1 MKITNKKQ
9 NQTEFKINDELNYSN
24 NDNVRVIGE
33 IGNSAVM
40 TFSEAKKLA
49 EKNEMDIIEINGNV
63 SVPILRID
71 SYDKFIYHMKKN
83 AKKNKQTVKPLKEID
98 LNVNIASNDLETK
111 ARKAKEFIDDGSKVK
126 VVLTMKGR
134 ELARRE
140 NNKKT
145 ILEFITM
152 LEDVA
157 IPESMPKDEGNRTIV
172 ILKKK

>member
-1 MKITNKKQ
+1 MKINNKKQ
-9 NQTEFKINDELNYSN
+9 NQNEFKINDELNYSN

-33 IGNSAVM
+33 IGNSTVM
-40 TFSEAKKLA
+40 SFDEAKRLA
-49 EKNEMDIIEINGNV
+49 EKNEMDLIEINGNIA
-63 SVPILRID
+63 VPILRID
-71 SYDKFIYHMKKN
+71 SYDKFIYQMKKN
-83 AKKNKQTVKPLKEID
+83 AKKNKQVPKPLKEID

-111 ARKAKEFIDDGSKVK
+111 ARKAKEFIEDGSKVK

-152 LEDVA
+152 LEGTA